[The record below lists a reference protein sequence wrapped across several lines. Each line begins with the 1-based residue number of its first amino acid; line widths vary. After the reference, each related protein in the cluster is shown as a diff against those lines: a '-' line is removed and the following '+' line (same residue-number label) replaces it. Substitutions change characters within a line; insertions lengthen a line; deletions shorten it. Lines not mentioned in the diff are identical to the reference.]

1 MNERNHY
8 EIGYPSGTDAI
19 AKDIGKI
26 TRYQAEE
33 SEVAGGKLVVVI
45 VVAFHEEETEGGG
58 AIKSRHFPI
67 NALIKSSRQAVGGS
81 RMSSTTRRKERPP
94 RLSVKIGGAR
104 RGSAPIASHVSSG
117 DP

>member
-58 AIKSRHFPI
+58 
-67 NALIKSSRQAVGGS
+67 
-81 RMSSTTRRKERPP
+81 
-94 RLSVKIGGAR
+94 RLSLAIFQLT
-104 RGSAPIASHVSSG
+104 P
-117 DP
+117 